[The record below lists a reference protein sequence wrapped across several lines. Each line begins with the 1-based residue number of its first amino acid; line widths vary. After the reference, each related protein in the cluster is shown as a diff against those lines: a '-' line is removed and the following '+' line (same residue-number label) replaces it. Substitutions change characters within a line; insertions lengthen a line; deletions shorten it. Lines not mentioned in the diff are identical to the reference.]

1 MVITV
6 VAHYRA
12 REGTAEEV
20 AARLVDYAEVV
31 RTEPGCLT
39 FVVNRDISDDHA
51 FVLYEVYR
59 DQAALDAHV
68 ASEHFAKV
76 AVGEIR
82 PLLADRQVSTLTPL

>member
-1 MVITV
+1 MITV

-12 REGTAEEV
+12 LDGKADEV
-20 AARLVDYAEVV
+20 AARLMDYAEVV
-31 RTEPGCLT
+31 RTEPGCVT
-39 FVVNRDISDDHA
+39 FDVNRDIEDDHA

-68 ASEHFAKV
+68 ASEHFTAV

-82 PLLADRQVSTLTPL
+82 PLLADRRVSRLTPL

>member
-12 REGTAEEV
+12 LEGKADEV
-20 AARLVDYAEVV
+20 AARLVAYAEIV
-31 RTEPGCLT
+31 RTEPGCVT
-39 FVVNRDISDDHA
+39 FVVNRDLSDDGA

-68 ASEHFAKV
+68 ASEHFTAV
-76 AVGEIR
+76 AVCEIR
-82 PLLADRQVSTLTPL
+82 PLLADRQVSRLTPL